1 MLDTKSKPLGSA
13 TATAGHED
21 RQGVDATTYPAE
33 PRVSVV
39 IPALNEA
46 DNIPAVLDAIPE
58 WVYEVVLVDGRSTDG
73 TPDVA
78 RRAWPNH
85 HIVVK
90 ERRQRQDRRRAPR
103 DGATDRRGEGMA
115 LRLVGQTARGK
126 GNALKMGIAAATG
139 DIIIHLDAD
148 GSTDPREI
156 GRFVETLKRGADYAK
171 GSRFKQGGGTDDMPF
186 DRKIGN
192 GALTLLTNI
201 LFGTR
206 YTDITYGYN
215 AFWRRHAGALA
226 LEIDGWANEII
237 GNIRVARHGLR
248 VVEVPSFEH
257 PRLAGEAKLQG
268 VYQVGWKILRAII
281 AERFSALRPLG
292 TLPTLAEI
300 PTVMHA
306 TVDAHTVTLRP
317 EFDAPIDTPAA
328 ASA

>member
-1 MLDTKSKPLGSA
+1 MLEIESKPP
-13 TATAGHED
+13 GHAITPDAPDIQAED
-21 RQGVDATTYPAE
+21 DSAE
-33 PRVSVV
+33 PRVSVI

-46 DNIPAVLDAIPE
+46 DNIEAVIKAVPT

-73 TPDVA
+73 TPNVA
-78 RRAWPNH
+78 RRVWPNH

-90 ERRQRQDRRRAPR
+90 ERRARQDRRQAPR
-103 DGATDRRGEGMA
+103 PGAVDRRGEGMA
-115 LRLVGQTARGK
+115 LRIVGQTARGK

-139 DIIIHLDAD
+139 DIIVHLDAD

-171 GSRFKQGGGTDDMPF
+171 GSRFKAGGGTDDMPF
-186 DRKIGN
+186 HRKVGN
-192 GALTLLTNI
+192 GALTLLTNV
-201 LFGTR
+201 LFQTH

-215 AFWRRHAGALA
+215 AFWRRHAGSLA

-257 PRLAGEAKLQG
+257 PRMAGEAKLQG
-268 VYQVGWKILRAII
+268 VYRIGWRILRAII
-281 AERFSALRPLG
+281 TERLSPLRPFA

-300 PTVMHA
+300 PTVLHA
-306 TVDAHTVTLRP
+306 TVDADTVTLRP
-317 EFDAPIDTPAA
+317 EVDAHVAQPVA

>member
-1 MLDTKSKPLGSA
+1 MLEVEPKSAVRA
-13 TATAGHED
+13 TATAERAGWAGD
-21 RQGVDATTYPAE
+21 QSTLPDE

-46 DNIPAVLDAIPE
+46 DNIPAVLAAIPS
-58 WVYEVVLVDGRSTDG
+58 WVHEVVLVDGRSTDG

-103 DGATDRRGEGMA
+103 PDAVDRRGEGMA
-115 LRLVGQTARGK
+115 LRIVGQTARGK
-126 GNALKMGIAAATG
+126 GNALKMGYAATTG
-139 DIIIHLDAD
+139 EIIIHLDAD

-156 GRFVETLKRGADYAK
+156 GRFVETLKAGADYAK
-171 GSRFKQGGGTDDMPF
+171 GTRFRNGGGTDDMPF
-186 DRKIGN
+186 HRKIGN
-192 GALTLLTNI
+192 GALTMLTNI

-226 LEIDGWANEII
+226 LEIDGWANEIV

-281 AERFSALRPLG
+281 AERFQSLRPRA
-292 TLPTLAEI
+292 TLPSLAEI
-300 PTVMHA
+300 PTVLHA

-317 EFDAPIDTPAA
+317 EVDGPTVVTV
-328 ASA
+328 